1 MIERKT
7 KDKTNERI
15 KGRGEKNMRIKR
27 SSGER
32 KSLRERTKK
41 ERVKIKIFF
50 PPHSNFLRSVLDRTD
65 LFFSRREESDRA
77 RENSVAFDVFPGPRE
92 PGKFSPRNISPKR
105 KIDREKVL
113 GKKALFINSLRGSKS
128 VFTGKVWH
136 W

>member
-1 MIERKT
+1 MKGSKEAEEKYEDKKVKWRTEEPKRK
-7 KDKTNERI
+7 DE
-15 KGRGEKNMRIKR
+15 E
-27 SSGER
+27 
-32 KSLRERTKK
+32 

-77 RENSVAFDVFPGPRE
+77 RENCVAFDVFPGPRE